1 MEVNEQLLL
10 AMGFKK
16 ETWHEERERC
26 KYVYPYPGDLYPY
39 PLDVVIWDEELEEGD
54 YESPK
59 EVVEYLI
66 SKVKESHLSTIRRR
80 VLEVLNA

>member
-16 ETWHEERERC
+16 VSWHEERERC
-26 KYVYPYPGDLYPY
+26 KYVYPYL
-39 PLDVVIWDEELEEGD
+39 LDVVIWDEELEEGD

-66 SKVKESHLSTIRRR
+66 SAVKRSHLAAIRHR
-80 VLEVLNA
+80 VLEALNA